1 MMRSSALIALL
12 FLSSFALASNAAT
25 SVTKVPH
32 LNLSRTLFMHCQPR
46 MAHVINRLD
55 EAQTSVVH
63 HYSKSFQGFS
73 ALLTPEQAEQ
83 LSGKGKVISIFESR
97 MKQLHTTHSWEFLGV
112 NSLQYEGRMPS
123 GSMFD
128 VIVGVI
134 DSGLWPESRSY
145 DDTGLG
151 PVPERFRGECIPG
164 ENFTSAHCNRKIIGA
179 RYYYKGFEAD
189 EGPLESF
196 NQTFFRSARDS
207 GGHGSHTSSTIAGS
221 VVDDVSLYGLG
232 RGTARGGAPRARLAM
247 YKVCWINLCSDAD
260 ILAAM
265 DDAISDGVDILS
277 LSLSPTPPQPSYFHD
292 TISIGV
298 FHAFQ
303 KGILVSASAG
313 NSFFP
318 RTAINVAPWIL
329 TVAASTVDR
338 EFTTNIYLGNSKLVK
353 GYSLNPFKMG
363 TSYGLIA
370 GNAAAALGI
379 PSKNASTLDPILVKG
394 KIVVCTLEELT
405 DNREEKA
412 NTVKVA
418 GGIGIVLVDPL
429 AKDVGFQFAIPG
441 SVITPL
447 GAAELQAPGNGRQ
460 PAQPGFGQDCSN
472 FCAPGAGSTPMD
484 NTKKLIGK
492 NPNGAETTPFDYGS
506 GHVNPAA
513 ALDPGL
519 IYDFDSAD
527 VINFLCS
534 LGAGPLEL
542 KNLTG
547 ELLSCPKNLTP
558 SYDLNYPSIG
568 VGNMSGSLSVHR
580 TVTYYGQGAAVYSSY
595 AEYPAGVK
603 LTVNPRQLRFSQA
616 GEKLSY
622 RIDFTP
628 YQSSNGSF
636 VFGSLTWS
644 NGVHQVWSPIG
655 LNVVSVSN

>member
-25 SVTKVPH
+25 SVAKVPY
-32 LNLSRTLFMHCQPR
+32 LNLSRALFMHCQLR
-46 MAHVINRLD
+46 MAHMINRLD

-83 LSGKGKVISIFESR
+83 LSGKGGVISIFESR
-97 MKQLHTTHSWEFLGV
+97 MIQLHTTHSWEFLGV
-112 NSLQYEGRMPS
+112 NSLQYEGQMPS

-134 DSGLWPESRSY
+134 DTGLWPESRSY
-145 DDTGLG
+145 DDTGVG

-196 NQTFFRSARDS
+196 NQTFFRSARD
-207 GGHGSHTSSTIAGS
+207 GDGHGSHTSSTIAGS

-232 RGTARGGAPRARLAM
+232 RGTARGGAPHARLAM
-247 YKVCWINLCSDAD
+247 YKACWFNLCSDAD

-277 LSLSPTPPQPSYFHD
+277 LSLGPSPPQPSYFHN
-292 TISIGV
+292 TISIGA

-318 RTAINVAPWIL
+318 RTATNVAPWIL

-338 EFTTNIYLGNSKLVK
+338 EFTTNIYLGNSKIVK

-363 TSYGLIA
+363 TSCGLIA
-370 GNAAAALGI
+370 GGAAAALGI
-379 PSKNASTLDPILVKG
+379 PSKNASYCKNSTLDPILVKG

-405 DNREEKA
+405 DNRREKA
-412 NTVKVA
+412 NTVKTA
-418 GGIGIVLVDPL
+418 GGIGVVLVDPL

-447 GAAELQAPGNGRQ
+447 GAAELQAYLTTERQ
-460 PAQPGFGQDCSN
+460 
-472 FCAPGAGSTPMD
+472 
-484 NTKKLIGK
+484 
-492 NPNGAETTPFDYGS
+492 
-506 GHVNPAA
+506 V
-513 ALDPGL
+513 
-519 IYDFDSAD
+519 
-527 VINFLCS
+527 
-534 LGAGPLEL
+534 
-542 KNLTG
+542 
-547 ELLSCPKNLTP
+547 LTP
-558 SYDLNYPSIG
+558 PEVLIIQCSHCG
-568 VGNMSGSLSVHR
+568 
-580 TVTYYGQGAAVYSSY
+580 
-595 AEYPAGVK
+595 
-603 LTVNPRQLRFSQA
+603 
-616 GEKLSY
+616 
-622 RIDFTP
+622 
-628 YQSSNGSF
+628 
-636 VFGSLTWS
+636 
-644 NGVHQVWSPIG
+644 
-655 LNVVSVSN
+655 

>member
-1 MMRSSALIALL
+1 
-12 FLSSFALASNAAT
+12 
-25 SVTKVPH
+25 
-32 LNLSRTLFMHCQPR
+32 
-46 MAHVINRLD
+46 MAHVINRYLRLKEFLTHID
-55 EAQTSVVH
+55 GFR
-63 HYSKSFQGFS
+63 SFS
-73 ALLTPEQAEQ
+73 LAR
-83 LSGKGKVISIFESR
+83 KGKVISIFESR

-151 PVPERFRGECIPG
+151 PVPE
-164 ENFTSAHCNRKIIGA
+164 RKIIGA

-379 PSKNASTLDPILVKG
+379 PSKNASYCKSSTLDPILVKG

-441 SVITPL
+441 TSMSCPHVSAI
-447 GAAELQAPGNGRQ
+447 AAILKAAHP
-460 PAQPGFGQDCSN
+460 SW
-472 FCAPGAGSTPMD
+472 S
-484 NTKKLIGK
+484 
-492 NPNGAETTPFDYGS
+492 
-506 GHVNPAA
+506 PAA
-513 ALDPGL
+513 
-519 IYDFDSAD
+519 IKSA
-527 VINFLCS
+527 IMT
-534 LGAGPLEL
+534 
-542 KNLTG
+542 TG
-547 ELLSCPKNLTP
+547 KLQHQNLTP